1 YEDIKAIAG
10 GRVWI
15 ATSAKELGLIDGIG
29 GIEEAIAYAAEM
41 AALDDHVV
49 KYYQKKLTQ
58 EELILKQIFKNF
70 DVKVQEPA
78 ALVMFTGLTEIYKTL
93 IDIKNPQVLLTC
105 ELCLVDID

>member
-1 YEDIKAIAG
+1 
-10 GRVWI
+10 
-15 ATSAKELGLIDGIG
+15 
-29 GIEEAIAYAAEM
+29 M
-41 AALDDHVV
+41 
-49 KYYQKKLTQ
+49 
-58 EELILKQIFKNF
+58 ILKQIFKNF